1 MAKKPTTTIR
11 IDLSVKEKANAVF
24 DEIGITLSTA
34 VNSFLK
40 KVVAE
45 GRIPF
50 DINLKNQNLKMPS
63 KNATLNMAFINK
75 KDEFYTLY
83 EDIEKEIEFYKDKLK
98 NKVVLCNCDDPFES
112 SFFKYFVNNFERLQ
126 LKTLISTCYKKSSFS
141 GSEYPLEGSKDA
153 YKAIVKRVP
162 SHSLNMPDGSLDLA
176 SLFEI
181 KENSL
186 ERLDNDGDFR
196 DEECLHLLEQ
206 SDVVVTN
213 PPFSLFREYIS
224 CLISKK
230 KKFIILGNINAI
242 TYKEVFPLFKDNKVW
257 LGETITSGDR
267 KFYVPQDYPLNAT
280 NCGIDKNGK
289 RFIRV
294 KGVRWFTNLDI
305 PRRHNQIDLKELFSI
320 EKYPKYDNYDAIEV
334 HKTLDIPKDYDGIM
348 GVPITFIDKYSPEQF
363 EMIMLANGNARTNVP
378 KETLAKVKYK
388 INSEDRGGVP
398 ILEGDRTYARIMIKR
413 KNNE

>member
-230 KKFIILGNINAI
+230 KKFKVVKYGGYPEEIRADAISMSKCSRWFKRGYYQGLAERAKDIKNIKKI
-242 TYKEVFPLFKDNKVW
+242 MKRYKNDLVEMIK
-257 LGETITSGDR
+257 
-267 KFYVPQDYPLNAT
+267 
-280 NCGIDKNGK
+280 CGIVG
-289 RFIRV
+289 
-294 KGVRWFTNLDI
+294 
-305 PRRHNQIDLKELFSI
+305 E
-320 EKYPKYDNYDAIEV
+320 YDE
-334 HKTLDIPKDYDGIM
+334 
-348 GVPITFIDKYSPEQF
+348 
-363 EMIMLANGNARTNVP
+363 
-378 KETLAKVKYK
+378 
-388 INSEDRGGVP
+388 
-398 ILEGDRTYARIMIKR
+398 
-413 KNNE
+413 